1 MSDVRVTY
9 AHRTEAEESFGGT
22 ARELAEDELAC
33 EDHTPGYY
41 ERGQNVGRACKECGE
56 VLSEDWIPHD
66 ELPKD
71 YDTFNLDRVEQQ
83 RQRDLEREREFYDGR
98 IEQKAEEIAKDE
110 IHQEAREL
118 TPSQDASAA
127 EWKEAFQKVDSD
139 DAWQMIKRSHEKSEA
154 WDERKQA
161 KRDAADDSL
170 TCEAQLL
177 GCSGDYDHMHHK
189 SYQHLG
195 CEPLWDLVPVC
206 HHCHDVLHDKKE
218 PETEPEKEPAA
229 VSYEDFFG
237 EPAVNGEDS
246 TELPF

>member
-1 MSDVRVTY
+1 MSNVRVTRT
-9 AHRTEAEESFGGT
+9 HRAKAEESFGGN
-22 ARELAEDELAC
+22 ARELAEDVVAC
-33 EDHTPGYY
+33 EDHTSGYY
-41 ERGQNVGRACKECGE
+41 ERGQHVGRACKECGE
-56 VLSEDWIPHD
+56 VLSDTWIAHD
-66 ELPKD
+66 ELPED
-71 YDTFNLDRVEQQ
+71 YDTFDLERVEQEY
-83 RQRDLEREREFYDGR
+83 RQELERQREFYDGL
-98 IEQKAEEIAKDE
+98 IESKAEEIAHDQIYE
-110 IHQEAREL
+110 EAREL
-118 TPSQDASAA
+118 TPSEDAPAA
-127 EWKEAFQKVDSD
+127 RWKRAFDEVESRDAKRMIRRSYYKSD
-139 DAWQMIKRSHEKSEA
+139 A

-170 TCEAQLL
+170 TCEAQLP
-177 GCSGDYDHMHHK
+177 GCSGDDDHMHHK

-218 PETEPEKEPAA
+218 PKTEPAKEPAA